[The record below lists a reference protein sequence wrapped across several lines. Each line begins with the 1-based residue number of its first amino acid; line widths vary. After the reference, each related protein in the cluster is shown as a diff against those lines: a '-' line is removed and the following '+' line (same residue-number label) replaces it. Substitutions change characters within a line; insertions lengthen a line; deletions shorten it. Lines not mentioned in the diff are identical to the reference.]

1 MTIGV
6 RSLVQVLVLSC
17 WVLSILIHDTHS
29 LIVQSPVHRIRQ
41 SYHRSSPPADIIN
54 SIDSSVSPIIT
65 SNMISSTSRSRSSFT
80 RLNLAAN
87 DIIEAGVS
95 FDTFAP
101 QFLWLL
107 MIAAPRS
114 SLTKTVMEPI
124 TAILALA
131 TVHLVI
137 VLVAA
142 SQEGA
147 LSQIAI
153 FGEVFDPSLS
163 QLDGMMK
170 LFNVRNFAAEEWP
183 HVLVWDLFV
192 GRIIWKDGLERDV
205 DTRLSLS
212 FCNFIGP
219 PGLIIYA
226 VTCLLGK
233 KGLPLS

>member
-1 MTIGV
+1 MIVGA
-6 RSLVQVLVLSC
+6 RSLVKVLVISF
-17 WVLSILIHDTHS
+17 WVLFILIHDTHS
-29 LIVQSPVHRIRQ
+29 FAVTSPVRRLHQQYFRQ
-41 SYHRSSPPADIIN
+41 PPSAAIIN
-54 SIDSSVSPIIT
+54 SADISVETP
-65 SNMISSTSRSRSSFT
+65 NLASSTSHSRSRLT

-87 DIIEAGVS
+87 DVIEAAVS

-114 SLTKTVMEPI
+114 SLTKNVMGSI
-124 TAILALA
+124 TPILALA
-131 TVHLVI
+131 AVHLVV

-170 LFNVRNFAAEEWP
+170 LFDIRNFAAEEWP

-192 GRIIWKDGLERDV
+192 GRIIWKDGIERDV

-219 PGLIIYA
+219 PGLLIYA
-226 VTCLLGK
+226 VTCWLGK
-233 KGLPLS
+233 KGLPRF